1 MKCRTCG
8 KVMED
13 GAEAADHLL
22 HCDRIQRDVFRMA
35 ARDWMDRLGLTQV
48 DVGKVIKVT
57 KSAVSRKLN
66 GSRRFTAL
74 ERQVLFRFFLDQDKK
89 TS

>member
-1 MKCRTCG
+1 MN
-8 KVMED
+8 D
-13 GAEAADHLL
+13 QA
-22 HCDRIQRDVFRMA
+22 VFRMA

-57 KSAVSRKLN
+57 KSDVSRKLN

-74 ERQVLFRFFLDQDKK
+74 ERQVLSRFFLDQDKK
-89 TS
+89 TRG